1 MYPGAI
7 FESAAMAQR
16 RHFRRQW
23 QRTVIIKR
31 CVLINVASN
40 TLPIGRAS
48 KKRPTRQPLVRSKLS
63 WKCLHSVAVVEPSFL
78 PLLFSLSP
86 SLFPSLSNNKY
97 IYISLSL
104 APIRPSPR
112 TCLFVSFPLVL
123 VPARLS
129 VCYPSL
135 EAQRGTTIG
144 DRDLC

>member
-97 IYISLSL
+97 IYIYIPLSRSNSSVSSYVSL
-104 APIRPSPR
+104 
-112 TCLFVSFPLVL
+112 CLFPS
-123 VPARLS
+123 RLS
-129 VCYPSL
+129 SCPSL
-135 EAQRGTTIG
+135 CLLPKFGSTERH
-144 DRDLC
+144 DHRR